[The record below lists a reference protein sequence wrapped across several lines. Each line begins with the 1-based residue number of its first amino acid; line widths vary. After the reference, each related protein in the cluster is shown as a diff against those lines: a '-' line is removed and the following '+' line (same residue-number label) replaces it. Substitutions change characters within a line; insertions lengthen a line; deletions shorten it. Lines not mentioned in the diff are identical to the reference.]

1 MVSDLRNTDDGI
13 QEINQLQQTQASE
26 EAKRRTNLKSLK
38 SLKGSN
44 AVEGLTGLAGLKDA
58 IPVIIAYFP
67 LAMTFGVLAVASGLS
82 SILTIFSSIW
92 IYSGGGQFML
102 VSMASALVAPVT
114 MIVTILLVNLR
125 HVLYGTTLG
134 PYMKEW
140 SVKGKLIAALGLTD
154 EVFALIASKVRVE
167 GKLHFS
173 YYIVF
178 AMSCYSSWILG
189 TMAGVLIGSF
199 VPAELTNIL
208 SFTLPA
214 LFLALLFMGEKTI
227 AYLLSAGVGAVVAI
241 LMNKIGLGSIGLIL
255 GALLGATSGF
265 IFNQK
270 RKQTIN
276 TSQQAT
282 SPD

>member
-1 MVSDLRNTDDGI
+1 MVSDLKSK
-13 QEINQLQQTQASE
+13 EIKL
-26 EAKRRTNLKSLK
+26 LKSLK
-38 SLKGSN
+38 SLKDLKGSK
-44 AVEGLTGLAGLKDA
+44 AVEGLSGLTGLKDA
-58 IPVIIAYFP
+58 IPVIVAYFP

-102 VSMASALVAPVT
+102 VSMASALVAPIT

-134 PYMKEW
+134 PHMKKW
-140 SVKGKLIAALGLTD
+140 SVKAKLIAALGLTD
-154 EVFALIASKVRVE
+154 EVFALIASKVRQE

-178 AMSCYSSWILG
+178 AMSCYGSWILG

-199 VPAELTNIL
+199 VPTELTNIL

-255 GALLGATSGF
+255 GAVLGATSGF
-265 IFNQK
+265 IYNQK

-276 TSQQAT
+276 TSQQAI
-282 SPD
+282 PLD